1 MQKVKRSNIFC
12 ELIADFFFQ
21 DFHVGLFGLF
31 GVSELIIDPV
41 LNLLLTEAQKF
52 IITVND
58 VAAIKDDFVGFQ
70 ELSGMLLFHKLDDS
84 CLFEL
89 IDLNLFYW
97 AFIFE
102 EGHEFV
108 LVQIRFGNV
117 FDVNG
122 AFLLSIV
129 IFLVRLILI
138 AIVIVLAVLRTW
150 VGLLVVVALGVGV
163 LLLIAG
169 FLHDWSWGYPRSAR
183 LGGGARRRR
192 WEEHGCWFE
201 SDRLSFR
208 FVLVLYLIILGDTL
222 VKFSFFSRLTRW
234 YIIFGIGVIV

>member
-1 MQKVKRSNIFC
+1 M
-12 ELIADFFFQ
+12 LGFFRITK
-21 DFHVGLFGLF
+21 
-31 GVSELIIDPV
+31 LIINPV

-52 IITVND
+52 IITIND

-70 ELSGMLLFHKLDDS
+70 ELSGVLLFHKLDDS
-84 CLFEL
+84 GLFEL

-97 AFIFE
+97 AFVFE
-102 EGHEFV
+102 EGHEFF
-108 LVQIRFGNV
+108 LVQIRFGDV

-129 IFLVRLILI
+129 VFLVRLILV

-163 LLLIAG
+163 LLLIVI

-183 LGGGARRRR
+183 LRGRARWRR
-192 WEEHGCWFE
+192 WEEHGGGFE

-222 VKFSFFSRLTRW
+222 VKFGFFGRFTGW
-234 YIIFGIGVIV
+234 YIIFGIGVVV

>member
-1 MQKVKRSNIFC
+1 LQKVKRSNIFC

-41 LNLLLTEAQKF
+41 LNLLLTEARKF
-52 IITVND
+52 IITIND
-58 VAAIKDDFVGFQ
+58 VAAIKDYFVGLQ
-70 ELSGMLLFHKLDDS
+70 EFGGMLLFHKLDDS
-84 CLFEL
+84 GLFEL

-97 AFIFE
+97 AFVFE

-108 LVQIRFGNV
+108 LVQVRFGDV
-117 FDVNG
+117 FDVNS

-129 IFLVRLILI
+129 VFLVRLILV

-150 VGLLVVVALGVGV
+150 VGLLVVVALRVGV
-163 LLLIAG
+163 LLLIVG

-183 LGGGARRRR
+183 LGGRARWRR
-192 WEEHGCWFE
+192 WEEHGGGFK

-208 FVLVLYLIILGDTL
+208 FGLVLYLIIWGDTL
-222 VKFSFFSRLTRW
+222 VKFGFFGRLTGW
-234 YIIFGIGVIV
+234 HIIFGIGVIV